1 MGLER
6 RVCITP
12 SGLKL
17 LWKAVD
23 IHLNLIPQPEDFTAF
38 ERMSDR
44 EKSISLVQ
52 RTGACKIS
60 RHTLVPLVWCFGL
73 F

>member
-23 IHLNLIPQPEDFTAF
+23 IHLNLIPQLEDFTAF

-44 EKSISLVQ
+44 EKSIS
-52 RTGACKIS
+52 
-60 RHTLVPLVWCFGL
+60 F
-73 F
+73 